1 MTQKLQKYVSKT
13 RFDSKLAQ
21 ANVVTK
27 RNCDAKILE
36 IEINLK
42 ISQTFDLS
50 YIRGKN
56 YYEEDGKQNY
66 LVFQPMIRYFK
77 IISNTKYILSSKS
90 KGLSDETITPY
101 ATSDNSLTP
110 FIDHYGSKIRLK
122 FSKSCLKQ
130 DKITYTHRK
139 IVNIYIVYEIISYA
153 TGHNYPTL
161 ENCLFSAVT

>member
-110 FIDHYGSKIRLK
+110 LIDHYGSKVRLK
-122 FSKSCLKQ
+122 FNKNCLRQ
-130 DKITYTHRK
+130 PNKITYDYGHR
-139 IVNIYIVYEIISYA
+139 VNVYIVYELAASSSNVSD
-153 TGHNYPTL
+153 TTPKNNL
-161 ENCLFSAVT
+161 VQLL